1 MVESSNANS
10 QYQKLK
16 NLELTTSQD
25 RSFGSIL
32 GAFIGDSLGSY
43 LEFKLGIQKDE
54 KVEEGM
60 KMEGGGTWNLA
71 PG

>member
-1 MVESSNANS
+1 MVESLRSNSS

-16 NLELTTSQD
+16 DLELTASQD

-43 LEFKLGIQKDE
+43 LEFKLGIQSDE
-54 KVEEGM
+54 KVE
-60 KMEGGGTWNLA
+60 
-71 PG
+71 